1 VAEGNYESK
10 AIISS
15 IQATS
20 RASVKVQDSYYTV
33 EYQEER
39 VIPDVEGVEIEEER
53 RTLWDT
59 VNAEVDSQIADI
71 LKTFKKK

>member
-1 VAEGNYESK
+1 MAEGNYESK

-20 RASVKVQDSYYTV
+20 RASVKIQDSYYTV